1 MVWNNKKNRRCSSS
15 FISRVYSNGI
25 SVRRYCNPDKALIAF
40 LNPKWGYFYYGA
52 DKRERKRVLALVV
65 VSKMAFIFRKRIE
78 NVIAFRFT
86 RLRRMSGT
94 MQDPIRFIMAT
105 SKIQTKD
112 LYCLHQTLLRDKK
125 WRKKPRIIKYPDI
138 R

>member
-1 MVWNNKKNRRCSSS
+1 
-15 FISRVYSNGI
+15 
-25 SVRRYCNPDKALIAF
+25 
-40 LNPKWGYFYYGA
+40 
-52 DKRERKRVLALVV
+52 
-65 VSKMAFIFRKRIE
+65 MAFIFRKRIE

-112 LYCLHQTLLRDKK
+112 LYCLHQKHLREKVAKK
-125 WRKKPRIIKYPDI
+125 AANYRIPEY
-138 R
+138 